1 MTSDLNFSSQF
12 AGYLRSF
19 ILEKRGLGCKYK
31 VEASSLRLFD
41 EYVRESG
48 YAGTGISKDLFERWT
63 NRRPH
68 EREKT
73 CENRTNTL
81 TQFCKY
87 IVRMGGQAYI
97 PPSSQR
103 LHKDISYRPYI
114 FTNEELSRFLDCAK
128 NMSGSIQRKTVFYML
143 FSLLVCTGLRLG
155 EALRLQ
161 WEDIDWNSTPM
172 MLSVIGAKFDKDRT
186 IPVADGLSQQL
197 RKYKEKMYLLFPGC
211 ACLFP
216 SRHYAPY
223 SETQVYI
230 TFRKI
235 LWNAGISHGGSGK
248 GPRIHDF
255 RHSFAV
261 KSLRKMVYNKEN
273 IMAVMPL
280 LSQYLGHKNIYAT
293 QTYLQFTA
301 DMFPYVTET
310 VQAALGNVIPG
321 MEEYD
326 EEEYDEETY

>member
-1 MTSDLNFSSQF
+1 MDSDLSFNSQF
-12 AGYLRSF
+12 SGYLRSF

-31 VEASSLRLFD
+31 AEAASLHLFD
-41 EYVRESG
+41 EYVGESG
-48 YAGTGISKDLFERWT
+48 YTDIDISKELFEGWT
-63 NRRPH
+63 NRRPY

-73 CENRTNTL
+73 CENRTNIF

-97 PPSSQR
+97 PLSAQR
-103 LHKDISYRPYI
+103 LRRDISYRPYI
-114 FTNEELSRFLDCAK
+114 FTNEELFHFLSCAK
-128 NMSGSIQRKTVFYML
+128 NMSGSKQRKTVFYML
-143 FSLLVCTGLRLG
+143 FSLLICTGLRLG
-155 EALRLQ
+155 EALRLR
-161 WEDIDWNSTPM
+161 WTDIDWENTPM
-172 MLSVIGAKFDKDRT
+172 MLSVVGAKFDKDRA
-186 IPVADGLSQQL
+186 IPVSNELSLQL
-197 RKYKEKMYLLFPGC
+197 RKYREEMALLFSGC
-211 ACLFP
+211 EYLFP
-216 SRHYAPY
+216 SRHFKPY
-223 SETQVYI
+223 SETQAYI

-261 KSLRKMVYNKEN
+261 KSLRKMVYNKED

-293 QTYLQFTA
+293 QSYLQFTA

-310 VQAALGNVIPG
+310 VQNSLGDVIPE
-321 MEEYD
+321 MEK
-326 EEEYDEETY
+326 YDEETY

>member
-12 AGYLRSF
+12 AGNLRSF

-31 VEASSLRLFD
+31 AEAASLRLFD
-41 EYVRESG
+41 EYVGKSG
-48 YAGTGISKDLFERWT
+48 YVGTGISKDLFESWT

-73 CENRTNTL
+73 CENRTNIL

-87 IVRMGGQAYI
+87 VVRIGGQAYI

-103 LHKDISYRPYI
+103 LRRDISYRPYI

-143 FSLLVCTGLRLG
+143 FSLLICTGLRLG

-161 WEDIDWNSTPM
+161 WSDIDWDCTPM
-172 MLSVIGAKFDKDRT
+172 MVSVIGAKFDKDRA
-186 IPVADGLSQQL
+186 IPVSDGLSLQL
-197 RKYKEKMYLLFPGC
+197 CKYRKEMSLLFSGC
-211 ACLFP
+211 EYLFP
-216 SRHYAPY
+216 SRHCMPY
-223 SETQVYI
+223 SENQVYI

-235 LWNAGISHGGSGK
+235 LWNAGISHGGTGK

-261 KSLRKMVYNKEN
+261 KSLRKMVCNKED

-293 QTYLQFTA
+293 QSYLQFTA
-301 DMFPYVTET
+301 DMFPYVAET
-310 VQAALGNVIPG
+310 VQTALGNVIPG
-321 MEEYD
+321 MEGYD
-326 EEEYDEETY
+326 EEAY

>member
-41 EYVRESG
+41 KYVRESG
-48 YAGTGISKDLFERWT
+48 YAGTGISKDLFERLT

-172 MLSVIGAKFDKDRT
+172 MLSVIGAKFDKDRM

-310 VQAALGNVIPG
+310 VQTALGNVIPG

-326 EEEYDEETY
+326 EETY

>member
-12 AGYLRSF
+12 SGNLRSF

-31 VEASSLRLFD
+31 VEAASLRIFD

-48 YAGTGISKDLFERWT
+48 YTGTGISKDLFESWT
-63 NRRPH
+63 NRRLY

-73 CENRTNTL
+73 CENRTNIL
-81 TQFCKY
+81 AQFCKY
-87 IVRMGGQAYI
+87 VVRIGGQAYI
-97 PPSSQR
+97 PPPAQR
-103 LHKDISYRPYI
+103 LRRDISYRPYI

-128 NMSGSIQRKTVFYML
+128 NMPGSTQRKTVFYML
-143 FSLLVCTGLRLG
+143 FSLLICTGLRLG

-161 WEDIDWNSTPM
+161 WVDIDWDCNPM
-172 MLSVIGAKFDKDRT
+172 MVSVIGAKFDKDRA
-186 IPVADGLSQQL
+186 IPISNGLSQQL
-197 RKYKEKMYLLFPGC
+197 CKYREKMSLLFPGC
-211 ACLFP
+211 AYLFP
-216 SRHYAPY
+216 SRHYMPY

-261 KSLRKMVYNKEN
+261 KSLRKMVCNRED

-293 QTYLQFTA
+293 QNYLQFTA

-310 VQAALGNVIPG
+310 VQTALGNVIPA

-326 EEEYDEETY
+326 EKTY

>member
-12 AGYLRSF
+12 SGNLRSF

-31 VEASSLRLFD
+31 VEAASLRLFD

-48 YAGTGISKDLFERWT
+48 YTGTGISKDLFERWT
-63 NRRPH
+63 NRRLH

-73 CENRTNTL
+73 CENRTNIL
-81 TQFCKY
+81 VQFCKY
-87 IVRMGGQAYI
+87 VVRIGGQAYI
-97 PPSSQR
+97 PPSAQR
-103 LHKDISYRPYI
+103 LRRDISYRPYI
-114 FTNEELSRFLDCAK
+114 FTNEELARFLDCAK
-128 NMSGSIQRKTVFYML
+128 DMPGSTQRKTVFYML
-143 FSLLVCTGLRLG
+143 FSLLICTGLRLG

-161 WEDIDWNSTPM
+161 WVDIDWDCNPM
-172 MLSVIGAKFDKDRT
+172 MVSVIGAKFDKDRA

-197 RKYKEKMYLLFPGC
+197 HKYREEMSLLFPGC
-211 ACLFP
+211 EYLFP

-261 KSLRKMVYNKEN
+261 KSLRKMVCNKED

-293 QTYLQFTA
+293 QNYLQFTA

-310 VQAALGNVIPG
+310 VQAELGNVIPG

-326 EEEYDEETY
+326 EQTY

>member
-1 MTSDLNFSSQF
+1 MDSDLNFSSQF
-12 AGYLRSF
+12 SDYLRSF

-31 VEASSLRLFD
+31 TEAASLRLFD

-48 YAGTGISKDLFERWT
+48 YADTEISKDFFERWT
-63 NRRPH
+63 NRRPY

-73 CENRTNTL
+73 CENRTNIL

-87 IVRMGGQAYI
+87 VVRMGGQAYI
-97 PPSSQR
+97 PSSSQR
-103 LHKDISYRPYI
+103 LRRDISYRPYI
-114 FTNEELSRFLDCAK
+114 FTNEELFRFLNCTK
-128 NMSGSIQRKTVFYML
+128 NMPGSIQRKTVFYML
-143 FSLLVCTGLRLG
+143 FSLLICTGLRLG
-155 EALRLQ
+155 EALRLR
-161 WEDIDWNSTPM
+161 WTDVDWNSTPM
-172 MLSVIGAKFDKDRT
+172 MVSVIGAKFDKDRA

-197 RKYKEKMYLLFPGC
+197 RKYREEMALFFPGC
-211 ACLFP
+211 EYLFP
-216 SRHYAPY
+216 SRYYEPY

-261 KSLRKMVYNKEN
+261 KSLRKMVCNKED
-273 IMAVMPL
+273 IMAVIPL

-293 QTYLQFTA
+293 QSYLQFTA

-310 VQAALGNVIPG
+310 VQTALGNVIPE
-321 MEEYD
+321 M
-326 EEEYDEETY
+326 EEYDEETY

>member
-1 MTSDLNFSSQF
+1 MASDLNFSSQF

-31 VEASSLRLFD
+31 VEAASLRLFD

-48 YAGTGISKDLFERWT
+48 YAGTGISKGLFESWT

-73 CENRTNTL
+73 CENRTNIL

-97 PPSSQR
+97 PPPSQR
-103 LHKDISYRPYI
+103 LRRDISYRPYI
-114 FTNEELSRFLDCAK
+114 FTNEELSHFLDCAK
-128 NMSGSIQRKTVFYML
+128 NISGSIQRKTVFYML
-143 FSLLVCTGLRLG
+143 FSLLICTGLRLG
-155 EALRLQ
+155 EALRLR
-161 WEDIDWNSTPM
+161 WADIDWDSTPM
-172 MLSVIGAKFDKDRT
+172 MVSVLGAKFDKDRA
-186 IPVADGLSQQL
+186 IPVAGGLSQQL
-197 RKYKEKMYLLFPGC
+197 RKYREEMSLLFPGC
-211 ACLFP
+211 EYLFP

-223 SETQVYI
+223 SEPQVYI

-261 KSLRKMVYNKEN
+261 KSLRKMVYNKED

-293 QTYLQFTA
+293 QSYLQFTA

-310 VQAALGNVIPG
+310 VQTALGNVIPG

-326 EEEYDEETY
+326 EKAY

>member
-12 AGYLRSF
+12 SGNLRGF

-31 VEASSLRLFD
+31 VEAASLRLFD

-48 YAGTGISKDLFERWT
+48 YTGTGISKDLFERWT
-63 NRRPH
+63 NRRLH

-73 CENRTNTL
+73 CENRTNIL
-81 TQFCKY
+81 AQFCKY
-87 IVRMGGQAYI
+87 VVRIGGQAYI
-97 PPSSQR
+97 PPSAQR
-103 LHKDISYRPYI
+103 LRRDISYRPYI

-128 NMSGSIQRKTVFYML
+128 DMPGSTQRKTVFYML
-143 FSLLVCTGLRLG
+143 FSLLICTGLRLG

-161 WEDIDWNSTPM
+161 WVDIDWDCNPM
-172 MLSVIGAKFDKDRT
+172 MVSVIGAKFDKDRA
-186 IPVADGLSQQL
+186 IPVSNGLSQQL
-197 RKYKEKMYLLFPGC
+197 CKYREKMSLLFPGC
-211 ACLFP
+211 AYLFP
-216 SRHYAPY
+216 SRHYMPY

-261 KSLRKMVYNKEN
+261 KSLRKMVCNRED
-273 IMAVMPL
+273 ITAVMPL

-293 QTYLQFTA
+293 QNYLQFTA

-310 VQAALGNVIPG
+310 VQTALGNVIPG

-326 EEEYDEETY
+326 EETH